1 VIFPLIV
8 PSFPFDGGGGA
19 PAVVGPPLLSF
30 ASSSPPLLQLDAIE
44 SKLIMAINPSHNRT
58 LLLNIN

>member
-1 VIFPLIV
+1 L
-8 PSFPFDGGGGA
+8 PFDGGGGA

-58 LLLNIN
+58 FLLNIN